1 MESPYWKTDVPG
13 QSSVELESLPKKQKI
28 IPQDNKE
35 QDYTEETAKQ
45 HSTKSPEVEN
55 QIVQN
60 HVVQEPSDEE
70 DGGVHIEHHPI
81 PGCLKER
88 DEASADDNILFN
100 SQREIHLVVAKRSI
114 QVENIVPNN
123 KDEMSRL

>member
-1 MESPYWKTDVPG
+1 M
-13 QSSVELESLPKKQKI
+13 ELESLPKKQKI

-45 HSTKSPEVEN
+45 HSTKSTEVEN

-70 DGGVHIEHHPI
+70 DGGVHIEQHPI
-81 PGCLKER
+81 QSCLKER

-100 SQREIHLVVAKRSI
+100 SQREIHLVVAKRST
-114 QVENIVPNN
+114 QVENIVHNN

>member
-1 MESPYWKTDVPG
+1 M
-13 QSSVELESLPKKQKI
+13 ELESLPKKQKI